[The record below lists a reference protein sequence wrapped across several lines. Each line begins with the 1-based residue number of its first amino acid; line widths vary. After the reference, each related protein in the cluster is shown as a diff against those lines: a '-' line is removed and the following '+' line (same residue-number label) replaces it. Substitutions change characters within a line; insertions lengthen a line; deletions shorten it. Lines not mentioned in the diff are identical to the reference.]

1 MDADP
6 YGDGHDGLFADD
18 DGGDAGVGAGGGAG
32 AAGEAAGEA
41 GGVAVLDAAAAAA
54 GGAAAGGKG
63 KAVDPSQRV
72 TTRYMTK
79 YERARLLGTRALQL
93 RCAGDLISPP
103 AAVLG
108 ALLAAAPSRIP
119 PTPSARASQYY
130 PRSYNAPPMVDPRDE
145 TDPLKIAMM
154 ELKENKIPLI
164 VRRYLPDGSYE
175 DWAANELIQ

>member
-1 MDADP
+1 MGFGGGDEGGLFDADEFP
-6 YGDGHDGLFADD
+6 A
-18 DGGDAGVGAGGGAG
+18 
-32 AAGEAAGEA
+32 EAAEA
-41 GGVAVLDAAAAAA
+41 EVDIVDEKDAAAGA
-54 GGAAAGGKG
+54 GSGPSGVSAGAGSAGKG

-93 RCAGDLISPP
+93 
-103 AAVLG
+103 
-108 ALLAAAPSRIP
+108 
-119 PTPSARASQYY
+119 
-130 PRSYNAPPMVDPRDE
+130 SYNAPPMVDPRDE

-175 DWAANELIQ
+175 DWAASELIQ